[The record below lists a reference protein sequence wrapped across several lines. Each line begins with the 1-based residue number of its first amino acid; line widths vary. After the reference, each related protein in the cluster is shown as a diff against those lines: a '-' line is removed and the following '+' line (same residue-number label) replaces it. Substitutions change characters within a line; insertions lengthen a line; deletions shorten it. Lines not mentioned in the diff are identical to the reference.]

1 MWLAMSS
8 GKKKLIYPCE
18 SDRQPLIIY
27 HVRIAKIVVE
37 LLTQFISLIKVEKNS
52 ETLCVNSVILDFWMY

>member
-1 MWLAMSS
+1 M
-8 GKKKLIYPCE
+8 IYPCE

-37 LLTQFISLIKVEKNS
+37 LLTQFISLTKVEKNS
-52 ETLCVNSVILDFWMY
+52 EILCVNSAILDFWMY